1 MPELTVRPT
10 SSPPIEQIRTIN
22 HHLRV
27 AIDRVS
33 DGVLI
38 LEADPLEMPGPRI
51 VFANIAARKILGFGL
66 EDLLGQ
72 PIGVLYDNE
81 KLRGFLA
88 RLPAVSETGKT
99 YQIEVRTNCEG
110 GVVKAL
116 RWTVTAM
123 RDHRD
128 TTQNYMITILPEK
141 LSRLAAEAEAARA
154 GRPVAQPTV
163 VGAGEMTSAQIH
175 SSKMESLA
183 LVASGIAHD
192 FNNILTTIMANL
204 SLARLETSIQS
215 EARLHIEEATEASE
229 GAKGLIKQ
237 LLSFARGTELVKQET
252 DLARL
257 IHEAVR
263 LSTYGANVKCESHL
277 VPHLWGANVDG
288 TQITQ
293 VLNNLLI
300 NARQAMPS
308 GGVIQVNAEN
318 VEIGSEAGAALDLD
332 AGKYVAVSVRDRGVG
347 IAPENLRKIFD
358 PFFTTK
364 KEGTGLGL
372 ATCFSLIRKHSGTI
386 TVRSKV
392 NIGTE
397 FRIYLPATG
406 RSGHREARAGSK
418 RMISGQGTVLVVDDQ
433 ECVLAVSAAIL
444 SKLGYEP
451 VTATTGQEAI
461 DYYTERMRSGEPVSV
476 ILMDMTLPGG
486 MSGSDAFDE
495 IRKVDPDARAIATSG
510 YFDEESRVQHET
522 RGFAGILPKPYSA
535 EALSQA
541 LHEVLECVEV

>member
-1 MPELTVRPT
+1 MPEVSVRQK

-38 LEADPLEMPGPRI
+38 LEADPLSMPGPRI
-51 VFANIAARKILGFGL
+51 VFANIAARKITGFDL

-72 PIGVLYDNE
+72 PIGVLYDNA

-88 RLPAVSETGKT
+88 RLPAVSQTGKT
-99 YQIEVRTNCEG
+99 YQIEVATSCEG
-110 GVVKAL
+110 GAVKAL

-128 TTQNYMITILPEK
+128 VTQNFMVTILPEK

-154 GRPVAQPTV
+154 GRPAPATE
-163 VGAGEMTSAQIH
+163 AGPNEMSSAQIH

-237 LLSFARGTELVKQET
+237 LLSFARGTELVKRET

-257 IHEAVR
+257 INEAVR

-277 VPHLWGANVDG
+277 APNLWGANVDG

-308 GGVIQVNAEN
+308 GGVIQVSAEN

-332 AGKYVAVSVRDRGVG
+332 AGQYVAVSVRDRGVG

-372 ATCFSLIRKHSGTI
+372 ATCFSLIRKHLGTI
-386 TVRSKV
+386 TVRSKL
-392 NIGTE
+392 NAGTE

-406 RSGHREARAGSK
+406 RSGHRETREGSK

-444 SKLGYEP
+444 AKLGYEP
-451 VTATTGQEAI
+451 VTATSGQEAI
-461 DYYTERMRSGEPVSV
+461 DFYTERLRSGEPVSV
-476 ILMDMTLPGG
+476 VLMDMTLPGG
-486 MSGSDAFDE
+486 MSGADAFDE
-495 IRKVDPDARAIATSG
+495 IRKVDPDVRAIATSG
-510 YFDEESRVQHET
+510 YFDEESREQHEA

-541 LHEVLECVEV
+541 LHEVMEAVGV